1 MNIIGKIFVFAVFV
15 MSLVFM
21 SFAVAVFSTHTNWQE
36 EIERTAE
43 QVQAGKPLGYK
54 AQLEEAKK
62 ERESLTTEIDK
73 LAAQVSEAEA
83 SRDQIVA
90 KIQTALELKDKELQD
105 LRKTK
110 DEREDE
116 REKAQSELT
125 ATRAE
130 LEKVTKTVDDLRAEI
145 RGMQSK
151 VDEQVDQTAKLAGE
165 LHEKE
170 SFLEIAKERK
180 EQLEKQ
186 VSNAR
191 LLLKQHGLAIDS
203 LPRDHV
209 PTIDGV
215 VTAVADES
223 IEVTLG
229 GDDGVQMGHFLEVW
243 RNDEYLGRVQVIS
256 VKSDR
261 SIGRVVPEFRRGI
274 IQPGDRVAT
283 RLKA

>member
-1 MNIIGKIFVFAVFV
+1 MNVIGKIFVFAVFV

-21 SFAVAVFSTHTNWQE
+21 SFAIALYSTHMNWKE
-36 EIERTAE
+36 EITRTAD
-43 QVQAGKPLGYK
+43 QVQAGKQLGYK

-62 ERESLTTEIDK
+62 ERETLTSQIDELARKVAETE
-73 LAAQVSEAEA
+73 VE
-83 SRDQIVA
+83 RDQVVA
-90 KIQTALELKDKELQD
+90 KIQTALELKDQELQE

-125 ATRAE
+125 ATREE
-130 LEKVTKTVDDLRAEI
+130 LKQVTEKVDGLRAEV
-145 RGMQSK
+145 RAMQGK
-151 VDEQVDQTAKLAGE
+151 VDQQVARSAKLAGE

-170 SFLEIAKERK
+170 SFLQIASERK
-180 EQLEKQ
+180 AQLEKQ
-186 VSNAR
+186 VANAR
-191 LLLKQHGLAIDS
+191 LLLKQHGLAIDN

-215 VTAVADES
+215 VTAVADDS
-223 IEVTLG
+223 VEVTLG
-229 GDDGVQMGHFLEVW
+229 GDDGVQMGHLLEVY
-243 RNDEYLGRVQVIS
+243 RDDEYLGRVQVIS

-261 SIGRVVPEFRRGI
+261 SVGRVIREFKRGE